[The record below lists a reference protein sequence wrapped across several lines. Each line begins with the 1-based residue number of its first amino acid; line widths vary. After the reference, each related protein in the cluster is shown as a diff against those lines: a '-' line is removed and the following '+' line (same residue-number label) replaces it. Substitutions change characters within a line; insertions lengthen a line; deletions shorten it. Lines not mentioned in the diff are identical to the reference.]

1 LAWIEIQEQ
10 KQSMFKNYL
19 VTAYRNLLTFKL
31 DSALNISGLVIG
43 LTAALLIV
51 LFIRHEISY
60 DKFWQ
65 DSERLYR
72 IQTRWIME
80 GRDDIN
86 IVNSAGP
93 LKAALQAYF
102 PNEVQTAARL
112 HIHNPVV
119 YVGSESFTDKV
130 TFADPEILDIFNFE
144 IVSGDARA
152 ALQGN
157 ASIILNEALARKYFG
172 DADPIGKILTL
183 DNRYLRRDY
192 QVLAVMRDLPAN
204 THLDIQAMIKIDEN
218 DYIGQNGSWMFSDWN
233 SSNNHTYLKL
243 NEGSTIE
250 MLSRQMDDFTD
261 ANLVV
266 STGKASDSNKFISIA
281 VPDIHLHSEGDGSMK
296 PDGDVEIVYAF
307 TLIAFLIVIVATI
320 NYVNLSTAR
329 AGQRAREIS
338 VRKLMGA
345 KRGQL
350 VLQQLGESTLIVA
363 LALLLTVLLVE
374 LALPF
379 FNNFLNLELDLDLAD
394 PLILAALLST
404 MFVVGGLSGLYP
416 ALILSSCRPSDNLR
430 ATASNSTR
438 GAIRAR
444 NILVVFQTAVTVG
457 LIVATTVVY
466 AQLTYFRWL
475 DRGFEPG
482 HLLVVEAV
490 SRSAITDKKET
501 LRTVVE
507 NLPNVSS
514 AALSFEAPTLFY
526 ENNTRVWIPGEDENQ
541 SYSLGSTR
549 VDTNYLQALQIPLLA
564 GRFYRSD
571 MALDLAPTRGDLT
584 DGSVLQRNIV
594 INARA
599 VEALNM
605 GTPEQAIGQTIET
618 RYELDESTAKAHLTI
633 VGVIGNANLH
643 SAKKAVR
650 PEIYQLYP
658 SYHHLLVRYTGAG
671 QEVLASIRGI
681 WSDMVPG
688 EPFEYFYVDQALDEE
703 FQSETNQANIFLSFA
718 LLTMVVG
725 CLGLYGLAAFVT
737 EARRKEIGIRK
748 ILGASIR
755 DILALLLSQFSKLVI
770 AANLIAWPVAYFL
783 MSDWLAQYPFR
794 IGAGWI
800 LVFCVIA
807 GVLASFVVAATVGSQ
822 AWTVARA
829 NPISAIHH
837 E

>member
-1 LAWIEIQEQ
+1 
-10 KQSMFKNYL
+10 MFKNYL
-19 VTAYRNLLTFKL
+19 ITAYRNLLRFKL
-31 DSALNISGLVIG
+31 DSVLNISGLVIG

-51 LFIRHEISY
+51 LFIRHEVSY

-72 IQTRWIME
+72 VQTRWIMD

-112 HIHNPVV
+112 HIRNPVV
-119 YVGSESFTDKV
+119 YVGSDSYSDEIS
-130 TFADPEILDIFNFE
+130 FADPEILDIFNFE
-144 IVSGDARA
+144 ILSGDAHA
-152 ALQGN
+152 ALEGN
-157 ASIILNEALARKYFG
+157 ATIILNESLAHKYFG
-172 DADPIGKILTL
+172 SADPIGKVLTL

-192 QVLAVMRDLPAN
+192 QVLAVMQDLPAN

-233 SSNNHTYLKL
+233 SSNNHTYIKL
-243 NEGSTIE
+243 NQGSVIE
-250 MLSRQMDDFTD
+250 TLERQMDDFTN
-261 ANLVV
+261 ANLIV
-266 STGKASDSNKFISIA
+266 STGKASDRNKFISIA
-281 VPDIHLHSEGDGSMK
+281 VPDIHLRSEGDGSMK
-296 PDGDVEIVYAF
+296 PDGDIEIVYAF
-307 TLIAFLIVIVATI
+307 ALIALLIVIVATI

-338 VRKLMGA
+338 IRKVMGA

-350 VLQQLGESTLIVA
+350 IFQQLGESTLIVA
-363 LALLLTVLLVE
+363 LALVLTVVLVE

-379 FNNFLNLELDLDLAD
+379 FNSFLNLELNLDLAD

-404 MFVVGGLSGLYP
+404 MFVVGGLSGFYP

-430 ATASNSTR
+430 ATASSSTR
-438 GAIRAR
+438 GAIKAR
-444 NILVVFQTAVTVG
+444 NILVVFQTAVTVS

-475 DRGFEPG
+475 DRGFEPAQ
-482 HLLVVEAV
+482 LLVIEAV
-490 SRSAITDKKET
+490 SRSAVTDKKET
-501 LRTVVE
+501 IRTVVE
-507 NLPNVSS
+507 NLPNVTS

-541 SYSLGSTR
+541 SYSIGTTR
-549 VDTNYLQALQIPLLA
+549 VDTNYLQALQIPLMA
-564 GRFYRSD
+564 GRFYQSD
-571 MALDLAPTRGDLT
+571 MALDQAPTRDDLI
-584 DGSVLQRNIV
+584 DGGVLQRNIV

-599 VEALNM
+599 VEALGM
-605 GTPEQAIGQTIET
+605 GTPKQAIGRTIET
-618 RYELDESTAKAHLTI
+618 RYELDDISTKAHLTF

-643 SAKKAVR
+643 SAKKAPR
-650 PEIYQLYP
+650 PELYP
-658 SYHHLLVRYTGAG
+658 LTSSYHHLLVRYTGVG
-671 QEVLASIRGI
+671 PEVLSSIRGI

-688 EPFEYFYVDQALDEE
+688 EPFEYFYVDQALAEE

-755 DILALLLSQFSKLVI
+755 DILALLLGQFSRLVI
-770 AANLIAWPVAYFL
+770 AANLIAWPVVYFL

-800 LVFCVIA
+800 LVFCIMA

-829 NPISAIHH
+829 NPIGAIHH